1 MMKGQMW
8 AFGFIFMLIAAIAL
22 FGFANAVYLTQ
33 PEKSII
39 YTAGF
44 ATIGMSFVTLLW
56 RVLK

>member
-1 MMKGQMW
+1 MW
-8 AFGFIFMLIAAIAL
+8 AFGFIFMIIAAIAL

-33 PEKSII
+33 AEKNMI

-44 ATIGMSFVTLLW
+44 ATIGMSFVAVLW